1 MSKTKT
7 HCMAVPTSRLLS
19 FIIMTVAVTLALL
32 AMPHTGHAQ
41 GIVRGAQEGAA
52 EGDRV
57 AGPLGGL
64 VGGAVGAGVGG
75 AVGAVDSVLGI
86 PSYRWH
92 HHCHGYHDGNGYFHC
107 YRY

>member
-7 HCMAVPTSRLLS
+7 HCVAAPTGRLLS
-19 FIIMTVAVTLALL
+19 FIIMTAAVTLALL
-32 AMPHTGHAQ
+32 AMPHAGHAQ
-41 GIVRGAQEGAA
+41 GIVRGAQAGAA
-52 EGDRV
+52 EGGRV
-57 AGPLGGL
+57 ARPLGGL

-75 AVGAVDSVLGI
+75 AVGPVDGVLGI